1 MKNNCNKCI
10 IFNTLKNICKRC
22 NKVKHNKGILSE
34 INKTKYYNKI
44 TAKDISDDLTKF
56 FKSEEEKHKNHNENY
71 IDKRINIKIVDY
83 NKCNQCNKE
92 CDLCEDDDE

>member
-1 MKNNCNKCI
+1 MKSNCNNCI
-10 IFNTLKNICKRC
+10 IFNTFKNICKRC
-22 NKVKHNKGILSE
+22 NKSNNGVLSQ

-44 TAKDISDDLTKF
+44 TAKDVADDLTKF
-56 FKSEEEKHKNHNENY
+56 FKSEEMKCKVNNENY

-92 CDLCEDDDE
+92 CDLCEDDDEI